1 METEGGDSSP
11 SREESER
18 ETRLP
23 AGEKGAGSGVC
34 ESLRRRDS
42 AAGSRSRDK
51 PGEQRQAQESG
62 GADS

>member
-18 ETRLP
+18 EIRLP
-23 AGEKGAGSGVC
+23 AGERGAWLGVC
-34 ESLRRRDS
+34 ESSRRLDS
-42 AAGSRSRDK
+42 VTESRSGDK
-51 PGEQRQAQESG
+51 LGRAETSQESG